1 MRPEKKLNVKKIFIK
16 KLLDEKLFVSIVSY
30 SNFDSIQRFEFQN
43 SLRKLGFKAKFIH
56 NKRLKNSLIGSK
68 YDNIN
73 HIFQG
78 KVVLIYPQSND
89 DISAQKEF
97 IKFIGLSPQMF
108 LLGCIIDG
116 QYFQTPL
123 MVKQVQELPE
133 LFENQAM
140 IYQYMV
146 NPSENC
152 ASLFNYNS
160 RKLKEFLMR
169 NSISLLNSLN
179 SKL

>member
-1 MRPEKKLNVKKIFIK
+1 
-16 KLLDEKLFVSIVSY
+16 
-30 SNFDSIQRFEFQN
+30 
-43 SLRKLGFKAKFIH
+43 
-56 NKRLKNSLIGSK
+56 
-68 YDNIN
+68 
-73 HIFQG
+73 
-78 KVVLIYPQSND
+78 
-89 DISAQKEF
+89 
-97 IKFIGLSPQMF
+97 MF

>member
-1 MRPEKKLNVKKIFIK
+1 MRPEKKLNVKESFIK

-56 NKRLKNSLIGSK
+56 NKRLKYSLIGSK

-97 IKFIGLSPQMF
+97 IKFIGL
-108 LLGCIIDG
+108 
-116 QYFQTPL
+116 
-123 MVKQVQELPE
+123 
-133 LFENQAM
+133 
-140 IYQYMV
+140 
-146 NPSENC
+146 
-152 ASLFNYNS
+152 
-160 RKLKEFLMR
+160 
-169 NSISLLNSLN
+169 
-179 SKL
+179 